1 MDIKVQWVLVVKNFL
16 TLGKAEVLLTKWS
29 LSGLKWGS
37 SRPPTVL
44 CPFHSCVSSDHLCC
58 TVERPT
64 KVDES
69 DMIQEFLHTGNECR
83 LGAAETRVHVL
94 CSVMTLQ
101 FRNGFCSSS
110 TLFFEFRIQEFAY
123 YVLFGVTLVTNV
135 TQVIFCA
142 SSPLTCSE
150 VNIAS
155 LQYYIYLKLHSH
167 VTELS

>member
-1 MDIKVQWVLVVKNFL
+1 MDIKVQRVLVVKNFL
-16 TLGKAEVLLTKWS
+16 TLGKAGVLLTKRS
-29 LSGLKWGS
+29 LSGGNEVAAAH
-37 SRPPTVL
+37 PPSYVHFTL
-44 CPFHSCVSSDHLCC
+44 VSHLTTCC
-58 TVERPT
+58 TVGQPT

-69 DMIQEFLHTGNECR
+69 DMIQELLHTGNESR
-83 LGAAETRVHVL
+83 LRAAETRVRVL

-110 TLFFEFRIQEFAY
+110 TLFFELRVQEFAY
-123 YVLFGVTLVTNV
+123 CVLLSVTLVTNV

-155 LQYYIYLKLHSH
+155 L
-167 VTELS
+167 